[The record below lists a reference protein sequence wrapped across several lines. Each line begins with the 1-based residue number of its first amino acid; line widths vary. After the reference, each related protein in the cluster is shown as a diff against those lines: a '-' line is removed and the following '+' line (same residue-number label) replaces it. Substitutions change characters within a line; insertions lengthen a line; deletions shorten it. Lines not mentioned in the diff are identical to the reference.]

1 MTTPTT
7 NNTIEDLRVTIKPK
21 HPFAY
26 GDTLTF
32 NLPPET
38 IAEIHQLML
47 QERIKSG
54 ISELEDLDHNPQMFG
69 DWQQVVEDRINELEA
84 QLEKSKP

>member
-1 MTTPTT
+1 MTT
-7 NNTIEDLRVTIKPK
+7 NKTIQEILHEHYRDEGSHT
-21 HPFAY
+21 
-26 GDTLTF
+26 
-32 NLPPET
+32 PESQICET
-38 IAEIHQLML
+38 CVAELNQLML

-54 ISELEDLDHNPQMFG
+54 ISELENLDHNPQMFG